1 MSDDEYRALRILLDR
16 LNASGRLSA
25 PDTYSGAVFV
35 AYCAEWFRRESSS
48 TFLRWNDPAPNIFSQ
63 IPDDQKREL
72 TEVGL
77 RMWGRPLR
85 KINDRRRFLLSIA
98 LEGGFPVRLLRE
110 GARGWLK
117 EYLRAVMRRAIAF
130 RVNEQDEILT
140 IAHEER
146 GRMRQSYQHDDF
158 IALCSELIA
167 TLIQLRS
174 EAEANQH
181 LAIRNSSL
189 LDSIHPGWRDTLPI
203 YVPTA
208 DEALVDELLT
218 GLLNERMTGL
228 NTEGVEVC
236 RYLIRRN
243 DVWNSA
249 IQLLADGVVP
259 STKLSHLAT
268 GKRYRAVATGALSD
282 HIAAELALFEP
293 PLANHPRWRVRPYAR
308 TTKLLTGFRFDD
320 AVTVAL
326 SSSEGMSYPWVWP
339 KGNAIRSD
347 ILIFE
352 LDGTSTPDQE
362 ILRLVG
368 TGSYSGRSPSLY
380 VLVPS
385 DWTISPKSPND
396 VFRMEAL
403 PAQERQLVLISEATY
418 FKSPD
423 LDAVPFLVE
432 PNSEESARDLDIR
445 STEHTSLVSLNRN
458 IDIYTSPITPW
469 LKADSNPPRLAKMGE
484 LFVRQ
489 RGGPWAPLVGALSGS
504 GSFELSW
511 RDPLANIQIE
521 KRTIGL
527 LPQGSSISG
536 RMNSGNAAQITLIG
550 LDGWHATVALPEC
563 QVEYTSSSQ
572 LVLSFKGR
580 PYFKVPLC
588 LRPPHGH
595 SVDILLT
602 MSGRDPAVV
611 TSDGSIVKPGS
622 RTDPSNLRGAI
633 AYSPSIADIHVT
645 PATSR
650 SAGIKRHIDGEL
662 PLGTLLGPIA
672 SIFASTRDQDELVHL
687 NFVGSSQPSIRISQ
701 YRFEQ
706 ITFSEN
712 RVSWRAP
719 TGSTTRPVAKMI
731 LNPAEEYDLVASD
744 DMMWRIPEE
753 CRGPCLLYL
762 RNGIDV
768 LSRPA
773 VVGLDLSETAPLTS
787 IQRALSVADP
797 AEREDAI
804 RERLSAVRDGH
815 PEAHTFEWM
824 RTAILHLDG
833 LSCKT
838 FDALSILPEYPEVL
852 VRILLNSRSS
862 EERAVIWSLQNE
874 LSFLWLGL
882 PLEAWRSGMFTD
894 LSNLAAAL
902 TPVLGEEK
910 AKREAVAWLRSL
922 CAELIALEPALAD
935 VFSGAGL
942 SAPFAGPSL
951 RDLIRNYVR
960 DAHDR
965 DEEQRNELG
974 LYVAALQLPLP
985 NEFLEVSHEHF
996 SGLFAP
1002 VLLSLSACGLLTLD
1016 TDKTFLVRKTLLET
1030 PLYVSSAWVPLIH
1043 FYGAY
1048 VK

>member
-1 MSDDEYRALRILLDR
+1 MKDEEFRALHTLVNR
-16 LNASGRLSA
+16 LHASGRLSA
-25 PDTYSGAVFV
+25 PDSYSGAIFV
-35 AYCAEWFRRESSS
+35 AFCAEWFRRESSS
-48 TFLRWNDPAPNIFSQ
+48 TFLRWNDPAPNILSQ
-63 IPDDQKREL
+63 IPDEQKREL
-72 TEVGL
+72 TEIGL

-85 KINDRRRFLLSIA
+85 VINDRRRFLLSIA

-117 EYLRAVMRRAIAF
+117 DYLRAVMRRAIAF
-130 RVNEQDEILT
+130 RVDEQEEILS
-140 IAHEER
+140 IAQEER

-167 TLIQLRS
+167 TLIQLRT

-203 YVPTA
+203 YVPPA
-208 DEALVDELLT
+208 DEALADELLS

-228 NTEGVEVC
+228 NTEGVEIC

-249 IQLLADGVVP
+249 IQLLADGEVP
-259 STKLSHLAT
+259 SAKLPHLPHA
-268 GKRYRAVATGALSD
+268 KRYRAVATGALSD

-293 PLANHPRWRVRPYAR
+293 PPANHPRWRVRPYAR
-308 TTKLLTGFRFDD
+308 TVKLLTGFRFDD
-320 AVTVAL
+320 TVTVAL

-339 KGNAIRSD
+339 RGDAIRSD

-352 LDGTSTPDQE
+352 VDGTSTPDQE

-368 TGSYSGRSPSLY
+368 TGSYSGRSPTLY

-385 DWTISPKSPND
+385 DWQISPKSPD
-396 VFRMEAL
+396 GVSRIEAL
-403 PAQERQLVLISEATY
+403 PALGRQLALISGAAY
-418 FKSPD
+418 FKSPEI
-423 LDAVPFLVE
+423 DATPFLVE
-432 PNSEESARDLDIR
+432 PSSEESPRELELR
-445 STEHTSLVSLNRN
+445 STEHTSLISSNRD

-469 LKADSNPPRLAKMGE
+469 LKEGSNPPRLAKTGE
-484 LFVRQ
+484 MFVRQ
-489 RGGPWAPLVGALSGS
+489 RGGPWAPLLGELSGS

-521 KRTIGL
+521 KHTIGL
-527 LPQGSSISG
+527 LPRGSSISG
-536 RMNSGNAAQITLIG
+536 SMKSGNSAHIILSG
-550 LDGWHATVALPEC
+550 LDGWQAAVALSEC
-563 QVEYTSSSQ
+563 QVEYINSNQ
-572 LVLSFKGR
+572 LVLSFTGR
-580 PYFKVPLC
+580 PYFKIPLT
-588 LRPPHGH
+588 LRPPHGQ
-595 SVDILLT
+595 SVGILLT
-602 MSGRDPAVV
+602 MTGRDPAVV
-611 TSDGSIVKPGS
+611 ASDGAIVKPGS
-622 RTDPSNLRGAI
+622 RIDSSNLRGAI

-650 SAGIKRHIDGEL
+650 SAGVKLHIDGEL
-662 PLGTLLGPIA
+662 PLGTLLGPIG

-706 ITFSEN
+706 LTFSDN
-712 RVSWRAP
+712 TVCWPRP
-719 TGSTTRPVAKMI
+719 PGTNTRPVAKMI
-731 LNPAEEYDLVASD
+731 LNPADEYDLVTSD
-744 DMMWRIPEE
+744 DTMWRTPESFH
-753 CRGPCLLYL
+753 GPCLLYL

-773 VVGLDLSETAPLTS
+773 VIGLPLSESTPLTG
-787 IQRALSVADP
+787 IQKALSLIDHV
-797 AEREDAI
+797 EREDAI
-804 RERLSAVRDGH
+804 RERLSAVREGH
-815 PEAHTFEWM
+815 LETDTFEWM

-882 PLEAWRSGMFTD
+882 PLDAWKSGMFSD

-910 AKREAVAWLRSL
+910 AKREAVAWLRSI
-922 CAELIALEPALAD
+922 CAELIALEPAFAEL
-935 VFSGAGL
+935 FSGAGL

-965 DEEQRNELG
+965 DEEQKNQIG
-974 LYVAALQLPLP
+974 LYVAALRLPLP
-985 NEFLEVSHEHF
+985 NELQEVSHEHF

-1002 VLLSLSACGLLTLD
+1002 LLLSLSACGLLTLD
-1016 TDKTFLVRKTLLET
+1016 TDTTFLVRKTLLEN
-1030 PLYVSSAWVPLIH
+1030 PLYVSSAWVPLIR
-1043 FYGAY
+1043 FYGAHPR
-1048 VK
+1048 